1 MCFAVIFADF
11 AERLIVFAEKSP
23 GVGGASEYHTAPNQ
37 VHFVYDL
44 TNLSGISH
52 FKSLLTTFEPFAL
65 LSPSFLSG
73 VC

>member
-23 GVGGASEYHTAPNQ
+23 GVGGASEYPHTAPNQ

-44 TNLSGISH
+44 TNLSGISPH

-65 LSPSFLSG
+65 LSPSF
-73 VC
+73 